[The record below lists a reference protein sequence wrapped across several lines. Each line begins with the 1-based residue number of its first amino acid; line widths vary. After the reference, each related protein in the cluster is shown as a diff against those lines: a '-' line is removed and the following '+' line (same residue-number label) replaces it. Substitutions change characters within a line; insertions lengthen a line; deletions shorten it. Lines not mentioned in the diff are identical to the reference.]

1 MLLAYSLVI
10 QPSSVV
16 RLRITRMG
24 QEGVLGFAIYAAED
38 IKCDETIYELIGAMP
53 ADAETPHSGLSAIS
67 PHPDQDLPDEV
78 T

>member
-1 MLLAYSLVI
+1 
-10 QPSSVV
+10 
-16 RLRITRMG
+16 MG